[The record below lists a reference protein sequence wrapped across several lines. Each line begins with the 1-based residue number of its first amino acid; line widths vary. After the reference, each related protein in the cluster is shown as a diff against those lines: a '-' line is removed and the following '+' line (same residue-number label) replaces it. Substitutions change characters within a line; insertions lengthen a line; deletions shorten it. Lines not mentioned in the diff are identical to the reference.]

1 MIVVDTNV
9 IAYLYIPTVFT
20 QNAEELLVRDSEWV
34 APVLWRSELRNVLAL
49 YLRKE
54 LLDFDEAFAIQTEAE
69 ALLSDREYE
78 VNSFDVLHLASGSS
92 CSAYDCEFVSLAK
105 HLSAPLVTTD
115 KKILAAFPSIA
126 ISLSS

>member
-9 IAYLYIPTVFT
+9 IAYLYLPTAFT
-20 QNAEELLVRDSEWV
+20 QKAEELLVQDAEWA

-49 YLRKE
+49 YLRKKH
-54 LLDFDEAFAIQTEAE
+54 LDFDEAFAIQMQAE

-78 VNSFDVLHLASGSS
+78 VSSIDVLGLASDSG
-92 CSAYDCEFVSLAK
+92 CSAYDCEFVALAK
-105 HLSAPLVTTD
+105 RLSVPLVTLD
-115 KKILAAFPSIA
+115 RKILAAFPSIA